1 MPSASMPPPL
11 VPAAPGV
18 SPVAR
23 PVGIRARLQQSPAW
37 MFIVY
42 VSLSSFVVYTCMY
55 GFRKPFT
62 AASFNGI
69 HLFGISYK
77 VVLVISQVLGYML
90 SKFYGIRFIAVMQ
103 PSKRAGFIIKL
114 ILTSWASLLLFALVP
129 APYNFIFMFI
139 NGLPLGM
146 VWGLVFGFLEGRRVT
161 ELMGAVLATS
171 FIFASGLAKTV
182 GKWLMLDVKISE
194 WWMPFA
200 AGAVF
205 VGPLL
210 LSTWLLN
217 QTPPPTPEDIAQ
229 RTIRRPMEKAERKAF
244 LRRFGF
250 ALIPVVIA
258 YVMLTILRDFT
269 EDFANELWTETGYL
283 NGPQVRWPKAHHQ
296 TFGGTELF
304 SDGAPFRQSNNADV
318 FARTSTIVS
327 LIVLAVIGGFFL
339 IKNNYRAFQL
349 NNIIIIGGFA
359 LAAATTM
366 AYHLHWISP
375 VIWII
380 GASAGLYFG
389 YVPYNCFYFERM
401 LAAYKVPGNVGFL
414 IYIADAFGYLG
425 TVVVL
430 LVKEFVKIK
439 YSWVDFFTGMF
450 YVSAAA
456 GIILVLWGS
465 VLYDKIYKSNH

>member
-1 MPSASMPPPL
+1 
-11 VPAAPGV
+11 
-18 SPVAR
+18 
-23 PVGIRARLQQSPAW
+23 
-37 MFIVY
+37 
-42 VSLSSFVVYTCMY
+42 MY

-62 AASFNGI
+62 AAAYSGV

-77 VVLVISQVLGYML
+77 VVLVIAQVLGYML
-90 SKFYGIRFIAVMQ
+90 SKFYGIRFISSMQ
-103 PSKRAGFIIKL
+103 PSKRAGYIIKL
-114 ILTSWASLLLFALVP
+114 VFISWGSLLLFALVP
-129 APYNFIFMFI
+129 APYNFVFMFI

-146 VWGLVFGFLEGRRVT
+146 VWGLIFGFLEGRRVT

-182 GKWLMLDVKISE
+182 GKSLMIYANISE
-194 WWMPFA
+194 WWMPFV

-205 VGPLL
+205 IGPLL

-217 QTPPPTPEDIAQ
+217 QTPPPTPEDVAQ
-229 RTIRRPMEKAERKAF
+229 RTIRRPMSKEERKAF
-244 LRRFGF
+244 LRRFGY

-269 EDFANELWTETGYL
+269 EDFANELWTETGY
-283 NGPQVRWPKAHHQ
+283 P
-296 TFGGTELF
+296 
-304 SDGAPFRQSNNADV
+304 NNADV

-327 LIVLAVIGGFFL
+327 LIVLAVVGGFFI

-349 NNIIIIGGFA
+349 NNVIIIGGFL
-359 LAAATTM
+359 LAAGSTVG
-366 AYHLHWISP
+366 YHLHLISP
-375 VIWII
+375 VVWIVT
-380 GASAGLYFG
+380 ASAGLYLG

-450 YVSAAA
+450 YFAAVG
-456 GIILVLWGS
+456 GIVLVLWGS
-465 VLYDKIYKSNH
+465 VLYGRIYRKSVV

>member
-1 MPSASMPPPL
+1 MQLPPSFSPL
-11 VPAAPGV
+11 
-18 SPVAR
+18 PVR
-23 PVGIRARLQQSPAW
+23 EPLTLKARLQQSPAW
-37 MFIVY
+37 VFILY
-42 VSLSSFVVYTCMY
+42 VSLSSFIVYTCMY

-62 AASFNGI
+62 AASYDGI
-69 HLFGISYK
+69 TFLGISYK

-90 SKFYGIRFIAVMQ
+90 SKFYGIRFIAMMQ
-103 PSKRAGFIIKL
+103 PSRRAGFIIRL
-114 ILTSWASLLLFALVP
+114 VLVAWASLLLFALVP

-182 GKWLMLDVKISE
+182 GKGLMLNGWANQ
-194 WWMPFA
+194 WWMPFL

-205 VGPLL
+205 IGPLL

-217 QTPPPTPEDIAQ
+217 QTPPPSPEDVAQ
-229 RTIRRPMEKAERKAF
+229 RTVRQPMEKAERKAF
-244 LRRFGF
+244 LRKFGY
-250 ALIPVVIA
+250 ALVPVVIA

-269 EDFANELWTETGYL
+269 EDFANELWAETGY
-283 NGPQVRWPKAHHQ
+283 QH
-296 TFGGTELF
+296 
-304 SDGAPFRQSNNADV
+304 SADV

-349 NNIIIIGGFA
+349 NNVIIVGGFL
-359 LAAATTM
+359 LAAGATVV
-366 AYHLHWISP
+366 YHLHLISP

-380 GASAGLYFG
+380 CASSGLYLG

-401 LAAYKVPGNVGFL
+401 LAAYRIPGNVGFL

-439 YSWVDFFTGMF
+439 YTWVDFFTGMF
-450 YVSAAA
+450 YVSAAG

-465 VLYDKIYKSNH
+465 VLYAKIYRQGNEIIKKDH